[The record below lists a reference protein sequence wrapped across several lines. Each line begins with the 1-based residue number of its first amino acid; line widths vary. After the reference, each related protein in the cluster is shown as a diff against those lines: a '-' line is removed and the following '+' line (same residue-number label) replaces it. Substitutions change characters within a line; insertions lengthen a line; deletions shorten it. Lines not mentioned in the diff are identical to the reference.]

1 MKNIE
6 GTIASPIGFFAAGV
20 HGKLKYKKKDI
31 GLIYSTFP
39 AQAAAVY
46 TTNQFQAAPI
56 NITKDSLK
64 NGQTLQAVIV
74 NSGNANA
81 CNGEQGIEDAYQMR
95 QLTANKLGIPATEI
109 AVASTGIIGEPMPM
123 DKITAG
129 ITALDYSKGEPSDF
143 HESIL
148 TTDTCEKLIVV
159 EVLLNKK
166 KVTISGVAKGS
177 GMIHPNMATMLAF
190 ITTDVAIDAKLL
202 DQTLRQSVNQTF
214 NQITVD
220 GDTSTNDMVLVMA
233 NGAAKNDELK
243 SDTSDYVIFKNAFD
257 AVCQHLAKKIAQD
270 GEGAT
275 KLIEVTVASAKSV
288 LEARMIAK
296 TIVSSS
302 LVKTAM
308 FGEDP
313 NWGRIICALGY
324 SEGTLNPENIN
335 IEIGPIE
342 VLNRTKAVLYDANAL
357 REYLQNEVIRIT
369 VDVGV
374 GNENGV
380 AWGCDLS
387 YEYVKI
393 NACYHT

>member
-20 HGKLKYKKKDI
+20 HSKLKYKKKDI

-81 CNGEQGIEDAYQMR
+81 CNGQQGIGDAYQMR
-95 QLTANKLGIPATEI
+95 QLTADKLGIPTTEI
-109 AVASTGIIGEPMPM
+109 AVASTGIIGEPLPM

-129 ITALDYSKGEPSDF
+129 IKALDYSKGEPSDF

-190 ITTDVAIDAKLL
+190 ITTDAAIDAKLL

-357 REYLQNEVIRIT
+357 REYLQNEVVRIT

>member
-1 MKNIE
+1 M
-6 GTIASPIGFFAAGV
+6 
-20 HGKLKYKKKDI
+20 
-31 GLIYSTFP
+31 
-39 AQAAAVY
+39 
-46 TTNQFQAAPI
+46 
-56 NITKDSLK
+56 
-64 NGQTLQAVIV
+64 
-74 NSGNANA
+74 
-81 CNGEQGIEDAYQMR
+81 
-95 QLTANKLGIPATEI
+95 
-109 AVASTGIIGEPMPM
+109 
-123 DKITAG
+123 
-129 ITALDYSKGEPSDF
+129 
-143 HESIL
+143 

-233 NGAAKNDELK
+233 NGAAKNEELK